1 MVSRSN
7 DLNSNNMPMLME
19 MSLHVIVVYMSYR
32 LLCIPFSNFEILN
45 SAVIKSTSTTT
56 IIMMMTWMIL
66 VVCCWDPLNVQDPEF
81 VMHCELK
88 PYSIEQMHSL
98 SWNQL
103 ILAHILQLPS
113 IQIHNDGND
122 DNDSHDEIGTLILFL
137 MVVVAL
143 LLLEIIVM
151 TACRVLVVN

>member
-1 MVSRSN
+1 
-7 DLNSNNMPMLME
+7 
-19 MSLHVIVVYMSYR
+19 
-32 LLCIPFSNFEILN
+32 
-45 SAVIKSTSTTT
+45 
-56 IIMMMTWMIL
+56 
-66 VVCCWDPLNVQDPEF
+66 
-81 VMHCELK
+81 MHCELK

-122 DNDSHDEIGTLILFL
+122 DNDNHDEIGTLILFL